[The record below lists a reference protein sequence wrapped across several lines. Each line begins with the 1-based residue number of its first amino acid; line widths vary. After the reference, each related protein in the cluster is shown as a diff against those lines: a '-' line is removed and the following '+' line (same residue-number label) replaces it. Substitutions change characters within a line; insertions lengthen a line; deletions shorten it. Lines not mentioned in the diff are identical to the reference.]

1 MVSNYSIEA
10 RSFNIVGAWSHNY
23 WVLRDPDGNI
33 IAELHGLATDR
44 ETGAPVPIGTSDR
57 HSLRAWSYV
66 VDGQASIIGI
76 PPTSYIDSGLYQEG
90 QKSSVVY
97 SGDAADVF
105 GRWATA
111 VSAIDIINRQDL
123 DYPVGGINLF
133 SRTVNSNSMFTTF
146 GELMAL
152 PATKFSGVIEPG
164 INNLTLP
171 QNVIEAIRSTPL
183 GLFDWSSAFK
193 IADSEG
199 GTSYFKLNIDN
210 ALKAAEGKPSDKDVV
225 EARVREGLIGGSIN
239 WQISYDPNKLNLNQY
254 QGGWIN
260 NTFTAA
266 ATQILA
272 DGYRP
277 GNGNT
282 VKDVFDFSLRNA
294 TQGLSYGS
302 SKFGA
307 LLNSGNAQARLTL
320 PTDPLVLD
328 LNGDGVRLTDYV
340 SAPVLFDI
348 DNDGGSLE
356 ETGWASTDDG
366 IVVVDRNNNG
376 KIDNISETLSE
387 YFGGAAGSAGS
398 EGEKRFQNGF
408 AALRSLDSNSDN
420 LFDNR
425 DEAWSS
431 VKIWVDAN
439 HDGKSWVDANGNDT
453 VDAGEVS
460 ELKSLTDL
468 GITSIN
474 LANTAQN
481 GEVRDGNEVLARGT
495 FVQDGVT
502 KEAIAANFLAN
513 PNGHTFSASGNGT
526 IVSTQGGGQVAPVSA
541 YASTSIS
548 GETIDVVQKGVN
560 NATGGAGND
569 VLLGDAGTNWL
580 AGGQGSD
587 TFHAGAGD
595 DVLLIDADDSQLNIH
610 GGDGT
615 DIVQI
620 IGDQDVMLNLTQA
633 EIEIAQGGRGNDVF
647 IGGGLSTV
655 YMRGGD
661 GDDILIGGAAS
672 DALSGENGDDW
683 ISGGAGNDVLRG
695 HRGSDDILGG
705 LGNDLI
711 DGGLDDD
718 NLSGGADDDVL
729 IGGAGDD
736 TINGGDGLD
745 VVELSGDFA
754 DYRLTRTAEGV
765 WISDTVAG
773 RDGTDFL
780 QNIEKANFKNLKLVE
795 IPTSISEGM
804 ENPLLVKDVLSR
816 DKTGVGFERTSA
828 HLIGKEQLLQNDID
842 WQHDA
847 LHITGLFDVVGGTAS
862 VTQAG
867 DVLFTPDATFTGI
880 MGFKYTVA
888 DAKGNE
894 ASTIANMGTGE
905 SATMRAAVY
914 LKTSDLPDD
923 PLVTDQWYLSQANI
937 LPVWKD
943 YTGKGVRIV
952 QIETNSPFGTTKEIL
967 DYRHADLKDNIDQNW
982 LANAAPGQMAG
993 EGSGGKFSDHA
1004 TLVAGV
1010 MVAARNGEGSVG
1022 VAYDASIAGYWV
1034 NKDDFSNMSHMYEYD
1049 VVNNSWG
1056 SNNHFDLKFSPA
1068 ELGNMPTAYH
1078 QALKEGR
1085 DGLGTVIVTAGGND
1099 REKGGNTNYS
1109 NVTNSRS
1116 SIIVGAIN
1124 ATTDLGALQL
1134 GGKPFSSPGAS
1145 ILVSA
1150 PGSNVTSTS
1159 RLVQNDNGSTFG
1171 GDTSVSQGTSFAAPI
1186 VSGIVALMLEANP
1199 ELGYRDVQ
1207 QILALSARKVAD
1219 PATFWQD
1226 NGGQNWNGGGMHVSH
1241 DYGYGE
1247 VDARAA
1253 VRLAETWSIQQTFHN
1268 EFSLAQP
1275 LESGVLN
1282 RAIADGQDAG
1292 VSHSLT
1298 MGNVDISVE
1307 HVEVKVSLTHSRPG
1321 DLILKLISPS
1331 GTESI
1336 LMNRPGK
1343 VPGSA
1348 VSDRGDTAFAGES
1361 TLNYVF
1367 DTALLRG
1374 ESVQGNWTLQVIDT
1388 VTGDTG
1394 TLNNWSLNVYG
1405 KNGTFDDQYVYTNE
1419 YAQLAAASGRNVLN
1433 DTDGGL
1439 DTINA
1444 AAIASAS
1451 LIDLSKGEATL
1462 AGAHLTIANPGQI
1475 ENLIGGEF
1483 GDSLMGNGADNH
1495 LSGGRGN
1502 DLLSG
1507 GVGVDALIGGQGN
1520 DTLTGGANTDYF
1532 VIDKVAG
1539 DSDTLTDFVIGTD
1552 RIVLSGFDADV
1563 YSSMNISQQGAD
1575 TRLALQDGQVL
1586 LLKNVQAQA
1595 LTLSSFVHVPEGVNL
1610 NRLERYS
1617 GFGFGLDGTVTERS
1631 LPDTTNGFL
1640 YWANDGGERVFG
1652 GTGADA
1658 IFGGLGD
1665 DVLVGESS
1673 TTSTIGG
1680 NDVLNGGNGS
1690 DVVRGGAG
1698 DDVLY
1703 GGAGLDYLGGDAGN
1717 DVLYLEGDQGIAD
1730 FGTTTLLSPNIN
1742 LAGAASHTGASVA
1755 GGVGNDR
1762 FVVVEDLKASASQGI
1777 MANLIDDFE
1786 VANPNEKIDL
1796 SQTRA
1801 VHSFAELNFSTV
1813 TVDGETYLRVWLG
1826 AMASGT
1832 QYLTLKGVSA
1842 NQLTAANFIFGQAIV
1857 QPKVLL
1863 SGTEANDLLV
1873 GDAGGNTLDGG
1884 AGADVLEG
1892 RTGDDTYI
1900 VDNAGDVIKEV
1911 VGGGYDLVKSSV
1923 SHLLAD
1929 EVESLQLQGSA
1940 SIDGTGN
1947 GLVNR
1952 LAGNSA
1958 NNVLDGAGG
1967 SDVLIGG
1974 LGDDT
1979 YVVDDGSDRI
1989 VESDDEGTDTVR
2001 SSVSFTLANHLE
2013 NLTLTASAEINATG
2027 NTANNILRGNIA
2039 DNRLDGAQGADLM
2052 VGGMGNDTYF
2062 VDNTG
2067 DVVVEDIDSGN
2078 DKVISTIDFTLE
2090 ANVEV
2095 LALSGSALNGSGNE
2109 LANELFGNERNNRL
2123 YGAAGDDFLQGGKG
2137 DDRYVFGTG
2146 HGQDR
2151 INEDLDASGGID
2163 TIVFEA
2169 GIEESDVAVDHSG
2182 QGMVLRLND
2191 GQQIVSGW
2199 TASGGHAI
2207 ERIEFANGKVWD
2219 TAALSTQTN
2228 RAPILSTAIADQSAA
2243 EDSRFVYTLPAD
2255 TFADLDAGDSFKLSA
2270 WLPDGKPLPAWLTF
2284 DAATRT
2290 FSGTPTNGEVGAL
2303 SILVTATDKAG
2314 LTISDSFDVRITNSN
2329 DAPMLAET
2337 IADQAATED
2346 APFSFILPAGT
2357 FSDVDAGDA
2366 LILTAKL
2373 VDGQPLPAWLS
2384 FDAVTRT
2391 FSGTPADENVGALSV
2406 LVTATDKAGLSVSDA
2421 FDIRVAN
2428 VNEAPVLA
2436 EVLADQA
2443 VTENTLFS
2451 FTLSAGA
2458 FSDVDAGDALTLTA
2472 KLADGQPLPAWL
2484 SFDAATRTFSGTP
2497 ENDAVGS
2504 LSIRVTATDKA
2515 GLSVSDSFEVQ
2526 VSNTNDAPILV
2537 KAIADQS
2544 ATEGALLTFAL
2555 PATTFA
2561 DLDVADALSITAQSA
2576 DGQALPDWLSY
2587 DAVSRTFSGTPD
2599 NANVGKLSIRVQ
2611 ATDKAGATVSDIFEI
2626 DVQNVNNAPA
2636 VGISIADQVAGE
2648 DTQFSYTVP
2657 ANSFSDIDAGDSLS
2671 LVATT
2676 ANGGALPGWLIFDR
2690 ATRTFSGVPTN
2701 SDVGLQTIKVTAT
2714 DQAGATTSDVFILT
2728 VANANDAPQL
2738 VNAVADL
2745 NIQSGQT
2752 LSYVLPANT
2761 FADIDA
2767 GDQLSYQAT
2776 LANGSALPAWLV
2788 FDAATRT
2795 FSGTPTDTGVVSVKV
2810 SAVDLS
2816 AAVAS
2821 DVFDIVVSAQTVI
2834 NGTQSGETL
2843 NGDALGNIINGL
2855 GGNDS
2860 LYGLDGNDVLNGGDG
2875 VDWLYGGDG
2884 NDTLDGGAGNDRL
2897 SGNFGN
2903 DTYRFYRGMG
2913 QDNVTDHDWTARN
2926 VDTIKVAADI
2936 APADVLLSRTSSDI
2950 TLSIKGTADKLSIT
2964 FFNNA
2969 NYQVERVE
2977 FADGTVWGIDTLK
2990 EMTKGVASSAAD
3002 TLFGDTG
3009 ADVLDGLEGD
3019 DKLYGEAGDDRL
3031 EGGAGKDSLDG
3042 GDGNDVLNGGVG
3054 NDSLGGGNGN
3064 DRLDGGAD
3072 NDRLG
3077 GASGND
3083 TYMFYRGMGQDVISE
3098 FDSTTGNSD
3107 TIKVAADIN
3116 PGDVIVKREGTDVYL
3131 AIKNTTDRMTIY
3143 SYTDSYYQVERVEFA
3158 DGTVWS
3164 VSDLKRLSLEAATNG
3179 ADTLYGDESS
3189 ELLEGLDGNDR
3200 LYGLAGNDVLKGGVG
3215 DDMLDGSQGL
3225 DTLDGGAGNDSLHG
3239 GSGNDTYLFQRGD
3252 GQDLIF
3258 DRDWTTGNIDV
3269 IKLAQGISPSDIK
3282 ASRVGDNLELAI
3294 LGTSDKLTIRD
3305 WFYSADSQI
3314 EQLQFADGTL
3324 WNVAT
3329 LKTMVKGVASEG
3341 NDVLQGDESSADTLN
3356 GLGGDDTLYGLSGND
3371 TLNGG
3376 TGKDKL
3382 YGGAGADALDGG
3394 VDNDTLYGD
3403 AGNDTYLFYR
3413 GAGQDWISDYDSS
3426 VGNLDVIKVAAGLN
3440 PSDIQLSRDLSNLYV
3455 GITGTTDKLTISG
3468 WFSNS
3473 ANQIEQIQFADGTTW
3488 NASTIKGMTKGT
3500 ATSGNDV
3507 LFGEEALAD
3516 SLSGLDG
3523 DDKLY
3528 GLGGNDILSGG
3539 GGADELN
3546 GGAGSDTL
3554 SGGTG
3559 NDRLNGDRGND
3570 LYQFERGGGQDVID
3584 DFDPDAN
3591 TDVLQFGAGISAD
3604 QLWFRK
3610 NGWDL
3615 EVSVIGTADKVTI
3628 SQWSFWSAGSWE
3640 KAQHIEQFRTADG
3653 KVLLENQVDQLV
3665 NAMAAFA
3672 PPTAGQTS
3680 LPSNYHA
3687 ALDSVIAANW
3697 Q

>member
-1 MVSNYSIEA
+1 M
-10 RSFNIVGAWSHNY
+10 SFSTSTLDYIKEQ
-23 WVLRDPDGNI
+23 
-33 IAELHGLATDR
+33 AEKAKAVAAAL
-44 ETGAPVPIGTSDR
+44 GAPDVTAQGILGAIGEEFE
-57 HSLRAWSYV
+57 SLGV
-66 VDGQASIIGI
+66 EEVI
-76 PPTSYIDSGLYQEG
+76 
-90 QKSSVVY
+90 QKRRVNSFSHDEIKANYEKV
-97 SGDAADVF
+97 AAD
-105 GRWATA
+105 
-111 VSAIDIINRQDL
+111 
-123 DYPVGGINLF
+123 
-133 SRTVNSNSMFTTF
+133 
-146 GELMAL
+146 
-152 PATKFSGVIEPG
+152 
-164 INNLTLP
+164 P
-171 QNVIEAIRSTPL
+171 QIL
-183 GLFDWSSAFK
+183 
-193 IADSEG
+193 
-199 GTSYFKLNIDN
+199 
-210 ALKAAEGKPSDKDVV
+210 KDVV
-225 EARVREGLIGGSIN
+225 DANLYSKSIIKWDNPALNDVGPGNIKIMTAIELLKKYNENNPGADPLGIKNYNQDYKALVGDLSDKNNVLSLKFAALMLQEAQVFYSTRASSAWSTYDQDTQDAVLITYYNNGREWATERADKFSVESPGAQYAPKPGGGVSGGEVYLENVAQIKTYVGAAPIPAVSENFFKLDINNAGAVVEKGATDHEQSAAQVADGLVRNGGGWTIT
-239 WQISYDPNKLNLNQY
+239 YDRNKLNVNQM
-254 QGGWIN
+254 QGSWVN

-277 GNGNT
+277 GNMNT
-282 VKDVFDFSLRNA
+282 VKEVFDFSLRSASN
-294 TQGLSYGS
+294 GISFGS
-302 SKFGA
+302 NSGQAGA
-307 LLNSGNAQARLTL
+307 WLNSANALARLTL

-328 LNGDGVRLTDYV
+328 LNGDGVRLTDYA
-340 SAPVLFDI
+340 SNPVLFDV

-356 ETGWASTDDG
+356 ETGWVSAQDG

-387 YFGGAAGSAGS
+387 YFGGAAGSAGNT
-398 EGEKRFQNGF
+398 GEKRFANGF
-408 AALRSLDSNSDN
+408 AALKSLDSNGDN

-425 DEAWSS
+425 DDAWSS
-431 VKIWVDAN
+431 VKVWADAN
-439 HDGKSWVDANGNDT
+439 HDGKSWADSNGNNA
-453 VDAGEVS
+453 VDAGEAS
-460 ELKSLTDL
+460 EVRSLNEL

-474 LANTAQN
+474 LANTVQN

-495 FVQDGVT
+495 FVQNGIS
-502 KEAIAANFLAN
+502 KETIAANFLAN
-513 PNGHTFSASGNGT
+513 PNGHTFSTSGNGT
-526 IVSTQGGGQVAPVSA
+526 IVSTQGGGEVAPVSA
-541 YASTSIS
+541 YVSSSVS
-548 GETIDVVQKGVN
+548 GETIDLGQKGVS
-560 NATGGAGND
+560 NASGGAGSD
-569 VLLGDAGTNWL
+569 VLFGDSGNNWL
-580 AGGQGSD
+580 TGGQGSD
-587 TFHAGAGD
+587 SFQAGAGD
-595 DVLLIDADDSQLNIH
+595 DVLLIDADDLPANIH
-610 GGDGT
+610 GGAGT
-615 DIVQI
+615 DIVQV
-620 IGDQDVMLNLTQA
+620 IGDRGVTLNLTKA
-633 EIEIAQGGRGNDVF
+633 EIEIAQGGRGDDVF
-647 IGGGLSTV
+647 IASGQSTV

-661 GDDILIGGAAS
+661 GDDVLVGGSAN
-672 DALSGENGDDW
+672 DALSGEDGNDF
-683 ISGGAGNDVLRG
+683 INGGAGNDVLRG
-695 HRGSDDILGG
+695 HRGQDQVLGG
-705 LGNDLI
+705 EGNDLI

-718 NLSGGADDDVL
+718 GLSGGAGDDVL

-780 QNIEKANFKNLKLVE
+780 QNVEKANFKNLKLVE
-795 IPTSISEGM
+795 IPTATSEGL
-804 ENPLLVKDVLSR
+804 ENALLVKDVLSK
-816 DKTGVGFERTSA
+816 DKSGVGFERTSA

-847 LHITGLFDVVGGTAS
+847 LHITGLFDVVGGTAT

-867 DVLFTPDATFTGI
+867 DVLFTPDTTFTGI

-894 ASTIANMGTGE
+894 ASTVVDMGTGE

-914 LKTSDLPDD
+914 LKTSDLPGD

-943 YTGKGVRIV
+943 YTGKGVKIV

-967 DYRHADLKDNIDQNW
+967 DYRHADLKDNIDPNW
-982 LANAAPGQMAG
+982 LANATPGQMAG
-993 EGSGGKFSDHA
+993 EGSEGKFSDHA

-1010 MVAARNGEGSVG
+1010 MVAARNSEGSVG
-1022 VAYDASIAGYWV
+1022 VAYDATIAGYWV
-1034 NKDDFSNMSHMYEYD
+1034 NKDDFSAMSHMYEYD

-1056 SNNHFDLKFSPA
+1056 SNTHFDLKFSPA
-1068 ELGNMPTAYH
+1068 ELGNMPTAFGK
-1078 QALKEGR
+1078 ALSEGR
-1085 DGLGTVIVTAGGND
+1085 NGLGTVIVTAGGND

-1109 NVTNSRS
+1109 NVSNSRS

-1207 QILALSARKVAD
+1207 QILALSARKVTDA
-1219 PATFWQD
+1219 ATSWQN
-1226 NGGQNWNGGGMHVSH
+1226 NGSQNWNGGGMHVSH

-1253 VRLAETWSIQQTFHN
+1253 VRLAETWSVQQTFHN

-1282 RAIADGQDAG
+1282 RAIGDGQGAG
-1292 VSHSLT
+1292 ISHSLT
-1298 MGNVDISVE
+1298 MGNANISVE

-1348 VSDRGDTAFAGES
+1348 ASDRGDANFAGES

-1419 YAQLAAASGRNVLN
+1419 YAQLAATSGRNVLN

-1483 GDSLMGNGADNH
+1483 GDSLTGNGADNH

-1507 GVGVDALIGGQGN
+1507 GVGVDTLIGGQGN
-1520 DTLTGGANTDYF
+1520 DTLSGGANTDYF

-1563 YSSMNISQQGAD
+1563 YSSMSITQQGAD

-1586 LLKNVQAQA
+1586 LLKNVQSQA
-1595 LTLSSFVHVPEGVNL
+1595 LTLSSFVHVPEGVKL

-1631 LPDTTNGFL
+1631 LPDTTGGFL

-1658 IFGGLGD
+1658 IFGGLAD

-1673 TTSTIGG
+1673 TTSTVGG
-1680 NDVLNGGNGS
+1680 NDVLNGGEGN

-1717 DVLYLEGDQGIAD
+1717 DTLYLEGDQAVND
-1730 FGTTTLLSPNIN
+1730 YETTTLLSPNIN
-1742 LAGAASHTGASVA
+1742 LNGSASHTGASVA
-1755 GGVGNDR
+1755 GGAGNDR
-1762 FVVVEDLKASASQGI
+1762 FVVVEDLNASASQGI

-1786 VANPNEKIDL
+1786 VANPNEQIDL
-1796 SQTRA
+1796 SQIRA

-1813 TVDGETYLRVWLG
+1813 TVDGEQYLRVWLG
-1826 AMASGT
+1826 TMASGT
-1832 QYLTLKGVSA
+1832 QYLTLKGVTTS
-1842 NQLTAANFIFGQAIV
+1842 QLSAANFIFGQVVV

-1863 SGTEANDLLV
+1863 SGTGANDLLI
-1873 GDAGGNTLDGG
+1873 GDAGGNTLDGN

-1900 VDNAGDVIKEV
+1900 VDNAGDVVKEV
-1911 VGGGYDLVKSSV
+1911 VGSGYDLVKSSV
-1923 SHLLAD
+1923 SHVLAD

-1940 SIDGTGN
+1940 AINGTGN
-1947 GLVNR
+1947 GLSNR
-1952 LAGNSA
+1952 LVGNGA
-1958 NNVLDGAGG
+1958 NNILNGAGG
-1967 SDVLIGG
+1967 SDVMIGG

-1979 YVVDDGSDRI
+1979 YLVDDGSDRI
-1989 VESDDEGTDTVR
+1989 VESEGEGTDTVN

-2013 NLTLTASAEINATG
+2013 NLSLTGSAAINATG
-2027 NTANNILRGNIA
+2027 NATNNILRGNAA
-2039 DNRLDGAQGADLM
+2039 DNRLDGAQGADRM
-2052 VGGMGNDTYF
+2052 VGGLGNDTYF

-2067 DVVVEDIDSGN
+2067 DAVVEDVNGGN
-2078 DKVISTIDFTLE
+2078 DKVISTADYTLA
-2090 ANVEV
+2090 ANLEV
-2095 LALSGSALNGSGNE
+2095 LALSGPALNGSGNE
-2109 LANELFGNERNNRL
+2109 LANELIGNEHNNRL
-2123 YGAAGDDFLQGGKG
+2123 YGAAGNDLLQGGKG
-2137 DDRYVFGTG
+2137 DDRYVFGIG

-2151 INEDLDASGGID
+2151 INEELDAAGGTD

-2169 GIEESDVAVDHSG
+2169 GIQESDVAVDHSA
-2182 QGMVLRLND
+2182 QGMVLRVND
-2191 GQQIVSGW
+2191 GQQIISGW
-2199 TASGGHAI
+2199 TSARGHSV
-2207 ERIEFANGKVWD
+2207 ERIEFANGTVWN
-2219 TAALSTQTN
+2219 TATLSTQAN
-2228 RAPILSTAIADQSAA
+2228 RSPTVSTGIADQRVA
-2243 EDSRFVYTLPAD
+2243 EDSGFVLTLAANAFVDAD
-2255 TFADLDAGDSFKLSA
+2255 TGDSLQLSA
-2270 WLPDGKPLPAWLTF
+2270 ALADGKPLPTWLRF
-2284 DAATRT
+2284 DAKTRT
-2290 FSGTPTNGEVGAL
+2290 FSGTP
-2303 SILVTATDKAG
+2303 D
-2314 LTISDSFDVRITNSN
+2314 
-2329 DAPMLAET
+2329 
-2337 IADQAATED
+2337 
-2346 APFSFILPAGT
+2346 
-2357 FSDVDAGDA
+2357 
-2366 LILTAKL
+2366 
-2373 VDGQPLPAWLS
+2373 
-2384 FDAVTRT
+2384 
-2391 FSGTPADENVGALSV
+2391 
-2406 LVTATDKAGLSVSDA
+2406 
-2421 FDIRVAN
+2421 
-2428 VNEAPVLA
+2428 
-2436 EVLADQA
+2436 
-2443 VTENTLFS
+2443 
-2451 FTLSAGA
+2451 
-2458 FSDVDAGDALTLTA
+2458 
-2472 KLADGQPLPAWL
+2472 
-2484 SFDAATRTFSGTP
+2484 
-2497 ENDAVGS
+2497 NDAVGS
-2504 LSIRVTATDKA
+2504 LSIRVTAIDKA

-2537 KAIADQS
+2537 KGIADQS

-2561 DLDVADALSITAQSA
+2561 DVDVADALSVTAQSA
-2576 DGQALPDWLSY
+2576 DGQALPGWLSY
-2587 DAVSRTFSGTPD
+2587 DAVSRTFSGTPG
-2599 NANVGKLSIRVQ
+2599 NANVGKFAIRVQ

-2626 DVQNVNNAPA
+2626 DVQNVNNAPT

-2648 DTQFSYTVP
+2648 DSHFSFTVP

-2676 ANGGALPGWLIFDR
+2676 ANGGALPGWLTFDK

-2701 SDVGLQTIKVTAT
+2701 SDAGLQAIKVTAI
-2714 DQAGATTSDVFILT
+2714 DKAGASTSDVFNLT
-2728 VANANDAPQL
+2728 VANANDAPQI
-2738 VNAVADL
+2738 VNAVTDL

-2767 GDQLSYQAT
+2767 GDRLSYQAT

-2795 FSGTPTDTGVVSVKV
+2795 FSGTPTDTGTVSVKV

-2816 AAVAS
+2816 AAATS

-2834 NGTQSGETL
+2834 NGTQSSEIL

-2855 GGNDS
+2855 GGDDTIDGWN
-2860 LYGLDGNDVLNGGDG
+2860 GNDVLNGGDG
-2875 VDWLYGGDG
+2875 VDWIYGGAG

-2897 SGNFGN
+2897 SGESGN

-2913 QDNVTDHDWTARN
+2913 QDTVTDFDRTVGN

-2936 APADVLLSRTSSDI
+2936 APADIVLSRDLTYL
-2950 TLSIKGTADKLSIT
+2950 TLSIKGTTDKLSIT
-2964 FFNNA
+2964 FFNDTT
-2969 NYQVERVE
+2969 YMVERIE
-2977 FADGTVWGIDTLK
+2977 FGDGTVWSIDTLK

-3002 TLFGDTG
+3002 TLFGDIG

-3019 DKLYGEAGDDRL
+3019 DKVYGEAGDDRL
-3031 EGGAGKDSLDG
+3031 EGGT
-3042 GDGNDVLNGGVG
+3042 G

-3064 DRLDGGAD
+3064 DILNGGAGNDSLSGDSGNDRLDGGVG
-3072 NDRLG
+3072 NDQLTG
-3077 GASGND
+3077 GAGND
-3083 TYMFYRGMGQDVISE
+3083 TYLFYRGMGQDVIRE
-3098 FDSTTGNSD
+3098 LNSTAGNSD
-3107 TIKVAADIN
+3107 SIKVAADIN
-3116 PGDVIVKREGTDVYL
+3116 PGDVIVKREQTDLYL

-3143 SYTDSYYQVERVEFA
+3143 SYTDSNYQVERVEFA

-3164 VSDLKRLSLEAATNG
+3164 VSDLKRLSFEMATNG
-3179 ADTLYGDESS
+3179 ADTLYGDESN
-3189 ELLEGLDGNDR
+3189 ELLEGLDGNDK
-3200 LYGLAGNDVLKGGVG
+3200 LYGLTGNDVLNGGAGEDMLVGGV
-3215 DDMLDGSQGL
+3215 GL
-3225 DTLDGGAGNDSLHG
+3225 DTLDGGAGNDSLYG
-3239 GSGNDTYLFQRGD
+3239 DSGNDTYLFQRGG

-3282 ASRVGDNLELAI
+3282 ASRVGDNLELSI

-3305 WFYSADSQI
+3305 WFYFADSQI

-3324 WNVAT
+3324 WDVAT

-3376 TGKDKL
+3376 AGNDKL
-3382 YGGAGADALDGG
+3382 YGEAGADTLDGG
-3394 VDNDTLYGD
+3394 AGNDILYGD

-3413 GAGQDWISDYDSS
+3413 GAGQDWINDHDYS
-3426 VGNLDVIKVAAGLN
+3426 VGNLDVIKMAAGLN
-3440 PSDIQLSRDLSNLYV
+3440 PSDIHLSRDLSNLYV
-3455 GITGTTDKLTISG
+3455 GITGTTDKLTVSG

-3473 ANQIEQIQFADGTTW
+3473 MNQIEQIQFAEGTTW
-3488 NASTIKGMTKGT
+3488 NASTIKDMTKGT

-3507 LFGEEALAD
+3507 LVGEEALAD
-3516 SLSGLDG
+3516 SISGLDG

-3546 GGAGSDTL
+3546 GDIGSDTLLGEAGNDRLYGGAGSDTL
-3554 SGGTG
+3554 LGGAG
-3559 NDRLNGDRGND
+3559 NDQLDGDRGSD
-3570 LYQFERGGGQDVID
+3570 LYQFERGGGQDLID

-3628 SQWSFWSAGSWE
+3628 SEWSFWGAGSWE
-3640 KAQHIEQFRTADG
+3640 KAQHIEQFRTANG

-3665 NAMAAFA
+3665 GAMAAFA
-3672 PPTAGQTS
+3672 PPAAGQVS
-3680 LPSNYHA
+3680 LPQNYKD
-3687 ALDSVIAANW
+3687 ALSTVIASNW